1 MLDVSVVIPN
11 FNRADL
17 LERALK
23 SVAAQS
29 ARPAEVV
36 VVDNGST
43 DGSVE
48 CAERYG
54 ALVIRFQTNQGF
66 ARAVNAAAHG
76 CNARYIMV
84 LNNDAVLAP
93 ECLARLCEA
102 ADRSEAAFAAPM
114 VLSEADPNTLD
125 AAWDLLSL
133 SGCALRAGHGSAVAE
148 PYLSPRPIQFAPFTA
163 VLVRTSVFKALNG
176 LNEDLGTYMEDVEFG
191 LRCALSGRIGVYEPS
206 AQATHRGSATDG
218 AWSGRMVRRISRN
231 QLLLVALH
239 WPNPMGLRM
248 AWSVFVGQA
257 LWGLSALRHGRGL
270 EWLRGKR
277 DAARLYN
284 QLRSLPRLAPPETLL
299 PLLSESESVLRSQ
312 AHGTYWR
319 LYRWLTPSGGA

>member
-29 ARPAEVV
+29 DPPAEVV

-48 CAERYG
+48 CAERFG
-54 ALVIRFQTNQGF
+54 VRVIRYQTNLGF
-66 ARAVNAAAHG
+66 SRAVNEASAG
-76 CNARYIMV
+76 CATKFIMV

-133 SGCALRAGHGSAVAE
+133 SGCALRAGHGSALVE
-148 PYLSPRPIQFAPFTA
+148 PYLSPRSIQFAPFTA
-163 VLVRTSVFKALNG
+163 VLVRTTVLKALNG

-191 LRCALSGRIGVYEPS
+191 LRCALSGRSGVYEPS
-206 AQATHRGSATDG
+206 ARATHRGSATDG
-218 AWSGRMVRRISRN
+218 AWSARMVRRISRN

-248 AWSVFVGQA
+248 AWTVFVGQA
-257 LWGLSALRHGRGL
+257 LWGLSALRHGRAL

-277 DAARLYN
+277 EAAGLYD

-299 PLLSESESVLRSQ
+299 ALLSESDSALRSL

-319 LYRWLTPSGGA
+319 VYRLLTPSGGV

>member
-66 ARAVNAAAHG
+66 ARAVNEAAHR

-93 ECLARLCEA
+93 ECLVRLCEA
-102 ADRSEAAFAAPM
+102 ADRPEAAFAAPM
-114 VLSEADPNTLD
+114 VISEADPNTLD

-133 SGCALRAGHGSAVAE
+133 SGCALRAGHGSAAAE

-218 AWSGRMVRRISRN
+218 AWSARMVRHISRN

-248 AWSVFVGQA
+248 AWTVFVGQM
-257 LWGLSALRHGRGL
+257 LWGLSALRHGRGI

-277 DAARLYN
+277 DAAGLYN
-284 QLRSLPRLAPPETLL
+284 RLRSLPRFAPPETLL
-299 PLLSESESVLRSQ
+299 ALLSESESVLRSQ